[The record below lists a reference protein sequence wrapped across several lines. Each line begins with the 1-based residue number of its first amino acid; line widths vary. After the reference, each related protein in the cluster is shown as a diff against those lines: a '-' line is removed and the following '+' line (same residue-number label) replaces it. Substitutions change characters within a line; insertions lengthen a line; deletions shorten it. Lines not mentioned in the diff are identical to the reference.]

1 MASLSGTQIKN
12 TYVGLLK
19 TSNNTAIS
27 ASSQLVTDGAGGTTA
42 LSLSSSTV
50 TAAALTITSVSQAQS
65 RTKFL
70 NWDASDGVVGFYDFT
85 ATDPAVSVSSDS
97 TSATVTIG
105 TNAANDFTLAA
116 GTNVSVTQTGTTIT
130 LSAQMTNAY
139 FADDL
144 SPSTPGTN
152 YSESITTADSG
163 RIFTMA
169 NINQETGQ
177 ILLPAASI
185 GLRYR
190 FIVTSDNKGTFDIDT
205 NGSDAYVGGIMLNN
219 SASARA
225 SASSI
230 SVGYT
235 MLSSAGSANNRI
247 RLTADTPTSGN
258 KAGTWVEVVCHQANK
273 WAVTGCAYCDE
284 DYSYFNPGGSSET
297 PGAPATSDFPA
308 IFTTK

>member
-85 ATDPAVSVSSDS
+85 ATDPAVSVSSDA

-105 TNAANDFTLAA
+105 TNAANDFTLAE
-116 GTNVSVTQTGTTIT
+116 GTNVSITQTGTTIT

-139 FADDL
+139 FADNL
-144 SPSTPGTN
+144 SPSVPGTN
-152 YSESITTADSG
+152 YSEAIATADSG
-163 RIFTMA
+163 RIFTLA

-177 ILLPAASI
+177 ILLPAAAV

-190 FIVTSDNKGTFDIDT
+190 FVVTSDNKGTFDIDT
-205 NGSDAYVGGIMLNN
+205 NSSDTYIGGISLTN
-219 SASARA
+219 SATDRTSANA
-225 SASSI
+225 NIYS
-230 SVGYT
+230 YT
-235 MLSSAGSANNRI
+235 MLSPAGSNNNRI

-273 WAVTGCAYCDE
+273 WTVTGCAYCDE
-284 DYSYFNPGGSSET
+284 VYDYFT
-297 PGAPATSDFPA
+297 PSGNTIAGVVAGSDFPA